1 MNSQQTLRV
10 ILDAFG
16 TLRIPIQIP
25 NQSPE
30 DHKQQLK
37 QHTEGAAYDNARI
50 TLTAFFDEYE
60 KFVSEQRTD
69 TDAPES
75 IRLRIAEREERSND
89 VEFTRLP
96 RLHMPWHVQRSASP
110 RYRKR
115 IYQECVDAMD
125 VSSHSSS
132 SEDDDMSQVEL
143 TEHIPKK
150 WRQ

>member
-10 ILDAFG
+10 ILDAFD
-16 TLRIPIQIP
+16 TLRNPIQIP
-25 NQSPE
+25 NQSQE
-30 DHKQQLK
+30 EHNTQLVK
-37 QHTEGAAYDNARI
+37 GYDNARI

>member
-10 ILDAFG
+10 ILHAFD
-16 TLRIPIQIP
+16 TLRNPIQIP
-25 NQSPE
+25 NQSQE
-30 DHKQQLK
+30 EHKIQLV
-37 QHTEGAAYDNARI
+37 EGYDNARI
-50 TLTAFFDEYE
+50 TLTAFFAEYE